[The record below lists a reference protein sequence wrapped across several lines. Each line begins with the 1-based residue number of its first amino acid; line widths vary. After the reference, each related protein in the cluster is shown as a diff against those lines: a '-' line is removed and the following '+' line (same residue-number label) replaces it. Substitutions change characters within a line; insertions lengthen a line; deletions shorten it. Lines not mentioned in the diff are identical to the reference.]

1 VGLRITRCVH
11 ETPAQPRLAVLASGG
26 GSNLQALI
34 DAHARGD
41 LPAPIVLVISDRANA
56 GALDRAR
63 RHGIPAEHVGRK
75 QDAAIV
81 ELLREH
87 AVDVV
92 VLAGWLSLVRP
103 QLLAAFPNR
112 VINIHPGPLPRF
124 GGKGM
129 YGQHVH
135 AAVLAAGVTH
145 SGPTVHLVNERY
157 DEGPILAHVEVPVE
171 AGDTPEL
178 LAERVLREEHALL
191 WRVIRDRFC
200 VQPNS

>member
-1 VGLRITRCVH
+1 MH
-11 ETPAQPRLAVLASGG
+11 DAPAQPRLAVLASGG

-34 DAHARGD
+34 DAHERGD
-41 LPAPIVLVISDRANA
+41 LPAPVVLVISDRAHA
-56 GALDRAR
+56 GALERAR

-75 QDAAIV
+75 QPDAEGRIV

-87 AVDVV
+87 RVDVV
-92 VLAGWLSLVRP
+92 VLAGWLALVGP
-103 QLLAAFPNR
+103 QLLAAFPDR

-129 YGQHVH
+129 YGRHVH
-135 AAVLAAGVTH
+135 EAVLAAGVSD

-157 DEGPILAHVEVPVE
+157 DEGPILAHVPVPIE

-178 LAERVLREEHALL
+178 LAQRVLREEHALL

-200 VQPNS
+200 GPTRG